1 MKGHGNSHL
10 AGTAKAATAFALIG
24 LLLPA
29 AWLFTAYDRKYG
41 VCVPLENGLYLGYEA
56 IFDLSRPYFMPIAVP
71 KFPDGTPLIRDETW
85 AIFVTETTLY
95 GLAMGPSPEEDYRFG
110 WRSDVGLIR
119 VGLIRQQDHQAAYE
133 ALIAEAGPAN
143 LDIEIDSAGT
153 GWLLNELLEQRPA
166 SERCPTSLVTW

>member
-10 AGTAKAATAFALIG
+10 AGTAKAAIAFALIA

-29 AWLFTAYDRKYG
+29 AWLFNAYDRQYR

-56 IFDLSRPYFMPIAVP
+56 IFDLSRPYFKPIAVP

-85 AIFVTETTLY
+85 AIYVTETTIY
-95 GLAMGPSPEEDYRFG
+95 GLAIGPSPDEDFRFA
-110 WRSDVGLIR
+110 WRSDVGL
-119 VGLIRQQDHQAAYE
+119 VRQQDNHATYD

-143 LDIEIDSAGT
+143 LDIDIDSVGT
-153 GWLLNELLEQRPA
+153 GWLLNELLRRRQPA
-166 SERCPTSLVTW
+166 SDRCPTSLLTW

>member
-29 AWLFTAYDRKYG
+29 AWLFNAYGRNYR

-56 IFDLSRPYFMPIAVP
+56 IFDLSRPYFKPIAVP

-85 AIFVTETTLY
+85 AIFLTATTIY
-95 GLAMGPSPEEDYRFG
+95 GLAMGPSPDKDYRFV
-110 WRSDVGLIR
+110 WRSD
-119 VGLIRQQDHQAAYE
+119 VGLIRQQDHQATYE

-143 LDIEIDSAGT
+143 LDIEIDSVGT
-153 GWLLNELLEQRPA
+153 GWLLNELLKQQPA